1 MSSAEVGLAHRAAAM
16 NERDDIVRNLKQL
29 VELDRAAG
37 MEFIWKESAPAPS
50 VVAPSTLSSARSPTA
65 AKNPVAPAANTD
77 SLTQI
82 ATEIA
87 ACRACGLCDG
97 RNKTVPGEGS
107 ARAELLFVGDGP
119 DEQDDANGRPFAG
132 VAGEL
137 LTKMIEAMG
146 LKRDQVFITNAVKCR
161 LPEQRPPTSSEVTAC
176 QGFLQRQIA
185 LIKPKIICAFGS
197 VPLRALM
204 NDNTLDISTM
214 RGKKLLLNG
223 IPLISTFHPR
233 FLQSNPAAKKPCW
246 EDLQLVLKELGRE
259 LPKRGG

>member
-1 MSSAEVGLAHRAAAM
+1 M

-37 MEFIWKESAPAPS
+37 MEFIWKESTPAPS
-50 VVAPSTLSSARSPTA
+50 VVAPSTLSSARSHTA

-82 ATEIA
+82 ATEVA
-87 ACRACGLCDG
+87 ACRSCGLCVG
-97 RNKTVPGEGS
+97 RNKIVPGEGS
-107 ARAELLFVGDGP
+107 ARAELIFVSDGP
-119 DEQDDANGRPFAG
+119 DEQDDASGRPFVGADG
-132 VAGEL
+132 DL

-146 LKRDQVFITNAVKCR
+146 LKRDQVFITNVVKCR

-176 QGFLQRQIA
+176 RGFLRRQIA
-185 LIKPKIICAFGS
+185 LIKPKIICAFGNT
-197 VPLRALM
+197 PLRALM
-204 NDNTLDISTM
+204 NDDTLDISTM

-223 IPLISTFHPR
+223 IPLIPPFHPR
-233 FLQSNPAAKKPCW
+233 FLLSNLAAKKPCW

>member
-1 MSSAEVGLAHRAAAM
+1 M

-37 MEFIWKESAPAPS
+37 MEFIWKDSSAMAQ
-50 VVAPSTLSSARSPTA
+50 VAALSARSSTPS
-65 AKNPVAPAANTD
+65 KNQIASVVRAD

-97 RNKTVPGEGS
+97 RKKTVPGEGYE
-107 ARAELLFVGDGP
+107 RAELLFVGDGP
-119 DEQDDANGRPFAG
+119 DEQDDASGRPFAG

-146 LKRDQVFITNAVKCR
+146 LQRDQVFITNVVKCR
-161 LPEQRPPTSSEVTAC
+161 LPDQRPPTPNEVTAC
-176 QGFLQRQIA
+176 QGFLHRQIA

-204 NDNTLDISTM
+204 GDDTLDISAM
-214 RGKKLLLNG
+214 RGKKLLING
-223 IPLISTFHPR
+223 IPLIATFHPR

-246 EDLQLVLKELGRE
+246 EDLQFVLKELGRE